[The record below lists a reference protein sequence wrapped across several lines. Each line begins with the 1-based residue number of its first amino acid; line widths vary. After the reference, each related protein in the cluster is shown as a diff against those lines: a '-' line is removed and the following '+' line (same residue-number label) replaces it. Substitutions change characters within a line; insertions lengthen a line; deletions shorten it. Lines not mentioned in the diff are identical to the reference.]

1 MKHHI
6 LVGSLSVLPF
16 LALSTQSM
24 AQSDE
29 FTVKLGGR
37 LHIEYTAADLDNLDV
52 TLDASEVRRAR
63 LKASGNVNSET
74 KYKFELN
81 HTSGGGIDL
90 EDGYIQYTLPGSF
103 VSGAKWKVKLGH
115 FKTQNSIE
123 EDASSNSNHLIER
136 AAFTDAFD
144 LNRRVGV
151 ELEATGDNY
160 LFEVGAFTNNANSD
174 AGLSEGNAFSARGVF
189 NPIKTDQNIV
199 HLGASWRYRDVG
211 GLEDDGEEA
220 LLRFR
225 QRPFTHVTGDR
236 ITETDRFA
244 QSDNFY
250 GFELAAVHD
259 KKLWAY
265 AEYAILDA
273 NGGLA
278 DDGTTFDDASFD
290 AFSAEI
296 GYIFGGQQ
304 GYKNGKLTRT
314 KVDRAL
320 GEGGWG
326 AFSIA
331 ARYDTLDL
339 SEAPAGFNGALNG
352 GTLDTFAVG
361 ANWWMSNYTRLAIS
375 YFNLDAENG
384 SSESG
389 QGIVTRLQLDF

>member
-1 MKHHI
+1 M
-6 LVGSLSVLPF
+6 GTP
-16 LALSTQSM
+16 
-24 AQSDE
+24 
-29 FTVKLGGR
+29 
-37 LHIEYTAADLDNLDV
+37 
-52 TLDASEVRRAR
+52 
-63 LKASGNVNSET
+63 
-74 KYKFELN
+74 
-81 HTSGGGIDL
+81 
-90 EDGYIQYTLPGSF
+90 
-103 VSGAKWKVKLGH
+103 
-115 FKTQNSIE
+115 
-123 EDASSNSNHLIER
+123 
-136 AAFTDAFD
+136 
-144 LNRRVGV
+144 
-151 ELEATGDNY
+151 
-160 LFEVGAFTNNANSD
+160 
-174 AGLSEGNAFSARGVF
+174 
-189 NPIKTDQNIV
+189 
-199 HLGASWRYRDVG
+199 
-211 GLEDDGEEA
+211 
-220 LLRFR
+220 
-225 QRPFTHVTGDR
+225 
-236 ITETDRFA
+236 
-244 QSDNFY
+244 Y